1 MHGPSLIGRGDAA
14 INFHRSVLATLILS
28 ISGTAFGAS
37 VVAGDASLAPQEQ
50 GKKVTAHAK
59 SAMVST
65 AHPLVA
71 RAMLDVLRKGGNALD
86 AALVGQIMQ
95 TVIEPQMTTLAGA
108 MSLLY
113 YDAKSKQ
120 YYYLD
125 AELNHT
131 RQAPSLKPGWV
142 QLTLDPPGIEDTSG
156 ALVAVPGTV
165 AGLKAAADRFGTMK
179 WADYFKPAIDLA
191 EHGFAMYSFLYGET
205 ANAALGHLSAY
216 PEARAEFMPDGI
228 VPPVGSLVK
237 RPLLAQT
244 MRRLAAEGPAFFY
257 TGDWAKKFVAAA
269 QRAGGSLTLEDMAS
283 YQVRW
288 EEPLRSTYRGYE
300 IIGSPPPATAGTL
313 VAMILNILEPW
324 DLKSRPHY
332 SQSADSFYRIRRA
345 FAFAEDLTDAFIQ
358 DPKSFNVPTDTLLS
372 KDFARLLT
380 ALIDG
385 SEPKAAPTA
394 SLLPAGGIQVAARV
408 DEKDPHS
415 SDTNQ
420 IVAVDRYGNM
430 VSMTHSVDGST
441 FGPGI
446 VVDGVV
452 ANGGNNFPGRNVGE
466 GRRTVDPFPPMMVAK
481 GGSPVLTIGSPGL
494 ASRAVALTLINYLG
508 YGMSLE
514 DAIDAPRFQGVQ
526 TSRPATIESRVS
538 EQARAELKSRYGVIV
553 RTTMP
558 YNWHFGSVHAIAR
571 EPDGTLTGV
580 ADPRRDGEA
589 IGY

>member
-1 MHGPSLIGRGDAA
+1 
-14 INFHRSVLATLILS
+14 VLATLILS
-28 ISGTAFGAS
+28 IAGTAAGAP
-37 VVAGDASLAPQEQ
+37 VVAPGPSLAPQEQ
-50 GKKVTAHAK
+50 GRKVTAHAAN
-59 SAMVST
+59 AMVST

-71 RAMLDVLRKGGNALD
+71 RAMLDVLKKGGNALD

-113 YDAKSKQ
+113 YDAKSKR

-131 RQAPSLKPGWV
+131 RQAPTLKPGWV

-156 ALVAVPGTV
+156 ALIAVPGTV

-191 EHGFAMYSFLYGET
+191 DNGFAMYSFLYGET
-205 ANAALGHLSAY
+205 ADAALGHLSAY
-216 PEARAEFMPDGI
+216 PEARAEFMPNGF
-228 VPPVGSLVK
+228 VPPVGSLVR
-237 RPLLAQT
+237 RPLLAAT
-244 MRRLAAEGPAFFY
+244 MRRLASEGPAYFY

-288 EEPLRSTYRGYE
+288 EEPLHSTYRGFD

-324 DLKSRPHY
+324 DLKAQPHY

-358 DPKSFNVPTDTLLS
+358 DPISFNVPTETLLS
-372 KDFARLLT
+372 KDFARMLT

-394 SLLPAGGIQVAARV
+394 ALLPEHGVQVAARF

-420 IVAVDRYGNM
+420 IVAVDREGNM

-441 FGPGI
+441 FGPGV

-452 ANGGNNFPGRNVGE
+452 ANGGNNFPGWNIGE

-481 GGSPVLTIGSPGL
+481 DGKPVLTIGSPGL

-514 DAIDAPRFQGVQ
+514 DAIDAPRFQGAQ

-538 EQARAELKSRYGVIV
+538 EQTRGELKSRYGVVV

-571 EPDGTLTGV
+571 ERDGTLTGV

-589 IGY
+589 LGY